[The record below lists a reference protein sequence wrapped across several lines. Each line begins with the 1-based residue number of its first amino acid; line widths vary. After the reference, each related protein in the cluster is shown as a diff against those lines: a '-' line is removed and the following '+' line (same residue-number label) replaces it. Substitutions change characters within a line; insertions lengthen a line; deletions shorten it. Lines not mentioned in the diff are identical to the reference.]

1 MIRNITELAK
11 SILNFSNKALI
22 HSTIIEYIPTI
33 AKSNAKNKIIVG
45 NITNEF
51 DIVNN

>member
-1 MIRNITELAK
+1 ME
-11 SILNFSNKALI
+11 
-22 HSTIIEYIPTI
+22 HIPTI
-33 AKSNAKNKIIVG
+33 AKINAKNKIIDT